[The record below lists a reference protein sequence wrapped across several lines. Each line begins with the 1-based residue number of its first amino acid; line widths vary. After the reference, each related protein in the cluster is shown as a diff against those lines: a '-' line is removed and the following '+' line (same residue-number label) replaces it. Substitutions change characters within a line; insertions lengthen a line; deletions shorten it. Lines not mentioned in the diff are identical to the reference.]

1 MEYNSEMG
9 IFTSLTGTIFPQDP
23 MCGESTFPGTMHLIL
38 VGIDAILIFPALLM
52 IGIGL
57 YRENQWKSFRLY
69 SIITVLIIFIFGG
82 LSALVIM
89 NNIELLGLVQRIT
102 IYAYLLWV
110 FVLAFKF
117 IKEQPTP
124 KSNG

>member
-1 MEYNSEMG
+1 LG
-9 IFTSLTGTIFPQDP
+9 IFSALTGTIFPMDSIN
-23 MCGESTFPGTMHLIL
+23 GNTTFAGTMHLIL
-38 VGIDAILIFPALLM
+38 TVLNAILIFPTILM

-57 YRENQWKSFRLY
+57 YREKQWKSFRLY
-69 SIITVLIIFIFGG
+69 SIITVFIILIFGG
-82 LSALVIM
+82 LSAVVIM
-89 NNIELLGLVQRIT
+89 NNIELMGLVERIT

-117 IKEQPTP
+117 IKEHPTP